1 MSANDTSLQ
10 GAHTLG
16 GPAMRPEIALIKKS
30 GPNPVMSKRVF
41 FNEQGKVCSDGS
53 QCLMAQGT
61 ATRAAAETAADLAS
75 STIEDVKGL
84 LHNG

>member
-1 MSANDTSLQ
+1 MK
-10 GAHTLG
+10 
-16 GPAMRPEIALIKKS
+16 PEITLIKKC
-30 GPNPVMSKRVF
+30 GPNPVMSKRIF
-41 FNEQGKVCSDGS
+41 LDAQGKVSSEGS
-53 QCLMAQGT
+53 RCLMAQGT